1 MQKILSYHL
10 HREVPVRTVIE
21 CACSDGIGIHLL
33 GLASQEIKN
42 SLLRTVTALQ
52 SEGFRFPGR
61 KTVINIAP
69 EAGTGTEALDLPIA
83 LVTLMESGQLLPEEL
98 SFGFLAVIG
107 ELSLNGDVRPVR
119 NAATLVQAALAD
131 GIKHVI
137 IPAANITDK
146 TDPLLEDKRVVPV
159 RTLTEAKTFI
169 ETYRDL

>member
-21 CACSDGIGIHLL
+21 CACSDGIGIHII
-33 GLASQEIKN
+33 GLASQETKE
-42 SLLRTVTALQ
+42 SLLRTVTSLQ
-52 SEGFRFPGR
+52 NEGFRFPGR

-69 EAGTGTEALDLPIA
+69 EARTGTEAFDLPIA

-98 SFGFLAVIG
+98 PFGTLAAIG
-107 ELSLNGDVRPVR
+107 ELGLNGKIRPVR
-119 NAATLVQAALAD
+119 NVAALVQVALAD
-131 GIKHVI
+131 GVKHVI

-146 TDPLLEDKRVVPV
+146 TDPLLEDKRIVPV

-169 ETYRDL
+169 ESFRGV